1 MPSGFEARIMQVITF
16 DRDHDPTL
24 TDLVDLIGVRADVPA
39 RQPLAL
45 VRASPGLGHLAMDLT

>member
-1 MPSGFEARIMQVITF
+1 MQVITF